1 MKIRNFVIR
10 EFTISTHWKIV
21 LSWWNE
27 TVDEMVMRR
36 NVWVYHCHVTGNRCH
51 LFYFLHCWIEGEN
64 ARLDAFTRPFGI
76 FNCLSF
82 IFEHK
87 FYGQSLLMMV
97 NCTDSCTE
105 GKIRLLCS
113 RQLGKPSNQTVV
125 SRPDKK
131 TISFLKNLTDVILL
145 FYCVCLMNKC
155 LLTHLNRRKG
165 RSNLRKGR
173 LKSLTC
179 NTMENS
185 EGVEAWMQNPVESTF
200 FTLSLCMSFY
210 C

>member
-97 NCTDSCTE
+97 DLTCTDSCTKE
-105 GKIRLLCS
+105 KFVCS
-113 RQLGKPSNQTVV
+113 ARGSSTFASDCR

-131 TISFLKNLTDVILL
+131 TISFKKKLDW
-145 FYCVCLMNKC
+145 FYPFV
-155 LLTHLNRRKG
+155 
-165 RSNLRKGR
+165 
-173 LKSLTC
+173 
-179 NTMENS
+179 
-185 EGVEAWMQNPVESTF
+185 
-200 FTLSLCMSFY
+200 
-210 C
+210 